1 MKYLSRVFVPERET
15 NPKNVQGVHIEGKQ
29 NSANMVYDYSKL
41 EGRIV
46 DKFRTREN
54 FAKSLGVTTKSIS
67 EKLNSKTIWKQP
79 EISKAMELLSI
90 SGEDIELYFFK
101 KKSNDME
108 QE

>member
-1 MKYLSRVFVPERET
+1 MNNKI
-15 NPKNVQGVHIEGKQ
+15 KKG
-29 NSANMVYDYSKL
+29 ANMVYDYSKL

-46 DKFRTREN
+46 EKFSTREN

-67 EKLNSKTIWKQP
+67 EKLNNKTIWKQP

-90 SGEDIELYFFK
+90 SGKDIELYFFK
-101 KKSNDME
+101 KKSKDME

>member
-1 MKYLSRVFVPERET
+1 MNNKI
-15 NPKNVQGVHIEGKQ
+15 KKGVH
-29 NSANMVYDYSKL
+29 MVYDYSKL

-46 DKFRTREN
+46 EKFSTREN

-67 EKLNSKTIWKQP
+67 EKLNNKTIWKQP

-90 SGEDIELYFFK
+90 SGKDIELYFFK
-101 KKSNDME
+101 KKSHDTE

>member
-1 MKYLSRVFVPERET
+1 MNNKI
-15 NPKNVQGVHIEGKQ
+15 KKG
-29 NSANMVYDYSKL
+29 ANMVYDYSKL

-46 DKFRTREN
+46 EKFSTRGN

-67 EKLNSKTIWKQP
+67 EKLNNKTIWKQP

-90 SGEDIELYFFK
+90 SGKDIELYFFK
-101 KKSNDME
+101 KKSKDME